1 MGTVYVFFADGFEEI
16 EALTA
21 IDVLRRA
28 GLNVKIVSV
37 TPDEIVVGAHNV
49 SMLCDINFDNCDF
62 YDASLLVLPGG
73 MPGAQTLSEHRGLCR
88 LLTASAASGKRIAA
102 ICAAPMVLGK
112 IGILNGYK
120 ATCYRGVEE
129 YLEGAQYVDEPVVSD
144 RNIITGRGPG
154 AAMDFAFKIVDEL
167 VGKEKVVE
175 LKKGMLV
182 K

>member
-1 MGTVYVFFADGFEEI
+1 
-16 EALTA
+16 
-21 IDVLRRA
+21 
-28 GLNVKIVSV
+28 
-37 TPDEIVVGAHNV
+37 
-49 SMLCDINFDNCDF
+49 MLFR
-62 YDASLLVLPGG
+62 S
-73 MPGAQTLSEHRGLCR
+73 
-88 LLTASAASGKRIAA
+88 AA

-112 IGILNGYK
+112 LGILNGYK
-120 ATCYRGVEE
+120 ATCYPGFEE